1 MKCPDRKQVIL
12 LAITAAVGAGSAMFG
27 YLPIAH
33 QKMVL
38 RESMRRNA
46 LTLEQ
51 IRVQGRQLPDLE
63 KKVEALEQKA
73 VEFDEKAPRE
83 RQFAQ
88 LWQTITQIMNEHQLS
103 NQLVQPGVEVRGEPV
118 SRMELTLQCTGS
130 FENVFELFRCL
141 EQMDRLIRIESVKLN
156 NDAEFSGQLNV
167 QACASVYF
175 QTIDNKIG

>member
-12 LAITAAVGAGSAMFG
+12 LAITAAVGAGFAMFG
-27 YLPIAH
+27 YLPIAR
-33 QKMVL
+33 QKLVL

-51 IRVQGRQLPDLE
+51 IRVQGRELPDLE

-73 VEFDEKAPRE
+73 VEFNEKVPRE

-103 NQLVQPGVEVRGEPV
+103 NQLVQPGVEVRGEPADLV
-118 SRMELTLQCTGS
+118 RELLEAACVLFAARVHRS
-130 FENVFELFRCL
+130 LFRR
-141 EQMDRLIRIESVKLN
+141 MPMYRWR
-156 NDAEFSGQLNV
+156 
-167 QACASVYF
+167 
-175 QTIDNKIG
+175 